1 MKRYGP
7 FIIILL
13 ALFVSMSN
21 VKALKVGTCDV
32 LISYKANSSS
42 DNDIFICKNQRFGNP
57 TDSIYYEGSG
67 NKVVLNNFNAYYLAL
82 NSNVVLDIGETN
94 SISLFHT
101 GEYQVNI
108 TGKGVIKFKE
118 DSYVKKI
125 NNGELVYNYLYQGRT
140 VVNSEKLIY
149 EGTEKEFISDY
160 KELAKVNNLPSE
172 YNEEDY
178 EKVQAIDYI
187 SMTSVSITDE
197 WMDKHIVTNLS
208 KSVEDGYG
216 IVRYEEVKKEE
227 TQKTDEDETKT
238 LKSEKVILVSEK
250 KINAKYK
257 LDVEEK
263 THEKEKYEDQIEDY
277 QILSLYDV
285 NVYNGKKLVTMK
297 NGHYTIKIKL
307 DENDNYQNHK
317 IIYVDND
324 GKVAEYIDGVIEDG
338 YIVFETSHLS
348 QYGVIAEEVNDAI
361 VIEPKISKKEVA
373 TKVFKLSVLG
383 IYLIVASL
391 IITIVIIKSGLIK
404 RKRKRRA

>member
-1 MKRYGP
+1 MKRYGS

-21 VKALKVGTCDV
+21 VKALKIDTCDV

-42 DNDIFICKNQRFGNP
+42 DNDIYICKNQRYGNP
-57 TDSIYYEGSG
+57 TDNIYYEGSG
-67 NKVVLNNFNAYYLAL
+67 NKVVLNNFNAYYLSL
-82 NSNVVLDIGETN
+82 NSNVVFDIGESN

-118 DSYVKKI
+118 DSYVKKV

-140 VVNSEKLIY
+140 VVKSERLIY
-149 EGTEKEFISDY
+149 EGTIKEFISDY
-160 KELAKVNNLPSE
+160 KELAEINNLPSE

-178 EKVQAIDYI
+178 EMVQAIDYI
-187 SMTSVSITDE
+187 SMTSVSITNE

-208 KSVEDGYG
+208 KSVDDGYG
-216 IVRYEEVKKEE
+216 IVSYEEVKKEE
-227 TQKTDEDETKT
+227 TQKTNEDESKT

-250 KINAKYK
+250 
-257 LDVEEK
+257 
-263 THEKEKYEDQIEDY
+263 EKYEDQIEDY
-277 QILSLYDV
+277 EIISLYDV

-307 DENDNYQNHK
+307 EDEDNYQNHK
-317 IIYVDND
+317 IIYVDD
-324 GKVAEYIDGVIEDG
+324 EGKVAEYIDGKIEDG

-348 QYGVIAEEVNDAI
+348 QYGVIAEEI
-361 VIEPKISKKEVA
+361 SQPLVIEPTTSKKEVV
-373 TKVFKLSVLG
+373 TKVFKLSVLLT
-383 IYLIVASL
+383 YLVVASL
-391 IITIVIIKSGLIK
+391 LIMIVILKSGLIK
-404 RKRKRRA
+404 KKRKRRA